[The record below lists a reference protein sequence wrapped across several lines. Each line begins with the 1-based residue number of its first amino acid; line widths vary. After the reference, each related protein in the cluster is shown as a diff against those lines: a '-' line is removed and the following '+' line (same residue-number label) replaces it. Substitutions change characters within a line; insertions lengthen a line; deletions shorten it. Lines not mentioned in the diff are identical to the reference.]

1 SYFLQEQPFM
11 PSEDDYLVYTYNR
24 FQACRFGL
32 DAVYVDPATG
42 DHLPLREHIL
52 RTMTQLESHAATLDA
67 TRAIARLRTS
77 VEASQN
83 DARWLRERQ
92 GRERLLAE
100 VVRQAALR
108 FRTPAA

>member
-1 SYFLQEQPFM
+1 M
-11 PSEDDYLVYTYNR
+11 PTEDDYLVYTYNR

-42 DHLPLREHIL
+42 DHMPLRDHIL
-52 RTMTQLESHAATLDA
+52 MTMTELEWHSEALDA
-67 TRAIARLRTS
+67 TRAIAALRTD
-77 VEASQN
+77 VERGHN

-92 GRERLLAE
+92 ARERMLPE

-108 FRTPAA
+108 FRGQG